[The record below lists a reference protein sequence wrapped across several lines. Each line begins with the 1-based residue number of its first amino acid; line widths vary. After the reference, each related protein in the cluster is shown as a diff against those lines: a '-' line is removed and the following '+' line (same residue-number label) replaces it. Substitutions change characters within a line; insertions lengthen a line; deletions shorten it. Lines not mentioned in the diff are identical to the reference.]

1 VLFAG
6 KKMSSAR
13 GNLDDVPIS
22 GYDRQRLE
30 NIAINRKR
38 LESLNLH
45 TSNTTRMT
53 QKEQGLV
60 RLIFIL

>member
-1 VLFAG
+1 
-6 KKMSSAR
+6 MSSAR
-13 GNLDDVPIS
+13 GNHDDVPIS
-22 GYDRQRLE
+22 GYERQRLE

-53 QKEQGLV
+53 QKRTRVSQINLHT
-60 RLIFIL
+60 ITTSAN